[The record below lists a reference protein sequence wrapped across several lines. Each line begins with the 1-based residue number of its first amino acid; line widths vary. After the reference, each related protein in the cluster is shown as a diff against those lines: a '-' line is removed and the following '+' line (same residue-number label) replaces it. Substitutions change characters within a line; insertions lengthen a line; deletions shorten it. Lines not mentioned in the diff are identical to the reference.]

1 MDASALISVQ
11 KSESDT
17 FNFES
22 NQTDFL
28 LPDALSWTGND
39 ETLTPQEVFLQVTW
53 ELRHLA
59 ESIRVNLIRPEPS
72 GGKKFIM
79 LDPKS
84 SSDASYVEKRHRP
97 FGGVT

>member
-1 MDASALISVQ
+1 M
-11 KSESDT
+11 T
-17 FNFES
+17 FSFV
-22 NQTDFL
+22 

-97 FGGVT
+97 FGRCYMIHPEHWIRELGISSIEVA